1 MANFVAVCSKNGQR
15 VELSLSKAT
24 IEEAKSE
31 LHNQGY
37 AIIEIHE
44 SAEASDA
51 QSSLSTFYFDILV
64 DGKVKSGQIKSADS
78 FRAYIKLVDDLHYQ
92 VLSIYESPASGEDER
107 KFFTNR
113 IREMYAVYKGSGA
126 KKGPAKDAPS
136 GAPKPTEADATPA
149 EPTSVLAR
157 QVAKYHSL
165 IERTVVKVE
174 FLLANFPTQLGEDRV
189 FRLKELVT
197 ALKQLKNTTNAD
209 KLKIVGETALDSI
222 GKLEIEL
229 IEKGFVKDKKAVL
242 GQTNELLRGMGSS
255 KRVVLPEDDFVVQA
269 KVFWK
274 GFQENYLAPAVE
286 KVSKGSSA
294 SNADLSTSEFVYFKN
309 VRELK
314 AYEAKRSEINREL
327 FRGTFRLRGEKKD
340 RLLLKRKLI
349 EQNIE
354 LLSSRIKNR
363 SVSYVKIK
371 RGVFQYSESFF
382 YLSRTLGDFLAYSAF
397 AYAMVYSVSYPLS
410 KILSDTEL
418 PHRFAFALAAI
429 SFVGFCLKQAR
440 SWKSFSAF
448 ALAAFAFA
456 SALSVNF

>member
-44 SAEASDA
+44 SDEAPDVP
-51 QSSLSTFYFDILV
+51 SSLSTFYFDILV
-64 DGKVKSGQIKSADS
+64 DGKVKSGQIKSSDS

-113 IREMYAVYKGSGA
+113 IREMYAVYRGGA
-126 KKGPAKDAPS
+126 KKNQPKEAPVS
-136 GAPKPTEADATPA
+136 GAQKPTEADATPA

-157 QVAKYHSL
+157 QVAKYHAL

-174 FLLANFPTQLGEDRV
+174 FLLANFPAQLGEDRV

-209 KLKIVGETALDSI
+209 KLKLVGETALDSI

-229 IEKGFVKDKKAVL
+229 IEKGYVKDKKSVL

-269 KVFWK
+269 KAFWK
-274 GFQENYLAPAVE
+274 GFQENYLAPVE
-286 KVSKGSSA
+286 KAAKTTSSGADA
-294 SNADLSTSEFVYFKN
+294 SMSEFVYFKN

-314 AYEAKRSEINREL
+314 AYEAKRAEINREL
-327 FRGTFRLRGEKKD
+327 FRGMLRLRGGKKD
-340 RLLLKRKLI
+340 RLILKRKLI

-354 LLSSRIKNR
+354 LLSNRIKNR

-371 RGVFQYSESFF
+371 RGVFRYSESLF
-382 YLSRTLGDFLAYSAF
+382 YLSRSLGDFLTYSIF
-397 AYAMVYSVSYPLS
+397 AYAVVYSFSYPLS
-410 KILSDTEL
+410 KLLSGSEL
-418 PHRFAFALAAI
+418 PHRFVFALAAI

-448 ALAAFAFA
+448 SFTAFAFA
-456 SALSVNF
+456 SAL